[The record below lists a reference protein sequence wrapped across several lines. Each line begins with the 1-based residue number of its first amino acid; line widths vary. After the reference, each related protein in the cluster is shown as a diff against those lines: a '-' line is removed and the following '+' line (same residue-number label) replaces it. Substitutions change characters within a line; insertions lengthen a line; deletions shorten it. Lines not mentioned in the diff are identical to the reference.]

1 MKVIKRD
8 GKIVDYDRAKIKIAI
23 EKIAQDKNIDLS
35 LSDKNTQ
42 DLYNKIN
49 LNNDIKSRS

>member
-1 MKVIKRD
+1 MINKN
-8 GKIVDYDRAKIKIAI
+8 VDI
-23 EKIAQDKNIDLS
+23 S

-42 DLYNKIN
+42 DLYNKIT